1 MRLRGFLVLAVSAAF
16 VLAPAAV
23 SAVAGQL
30 NGTVG
35 PGYSIILENANG
47 ATVTKI
53 DPGTYEIVVRDESIE
68 HNFHLFGP
76 GVNETTQVEETGTV
90 TWTVTFGDGRYT
102 LQCDP
107 HSIDMHR
114 TFISGNPP
122 PDPEPVPQPKPPPAR
137 PKLLATVG
145 PKDTISL
152 RNAAGGALKAVKAGT
167 YAITVRDRSKLH
179 NFHLVGKGV
188 NRKTGKAAIGT
199 FTWKVSL
206 GKGALR
212 FFSDQ
217 SPRKVK
223 GSVAVS

>member
-1 MRLRGFLVLAVSAAF
+1 MRLRGLLVLAASAAV
-16 VLAPAAV
+16 VLIPSALA
-23 SAVAGQL
+23 AVAGQL
-30 NGTVG
+30 TGTVG
-35 PGYSIILENANG
+35 PGFSINLENPDG
-47 ATVTKI
+47 TTVTKI
-53 DPGTYEIVVRDESIE
+53 DPGTYEIVVHDESIE

-107 HSIDMHR
+107 HSIQMHR
-114 TFISGNPP
+114 TFVSGNPP
-122 PDPEPVPQPKPPPAR
+122 PDPEPVPKPKPQAL
-137 PKLLATVG
+137 PKLLAAVG

-152 RNAAGGALKAVKAGT
+152 RNAAGRVLKTVKAGT
-167 YAITVRDRSKLH
+167 YSITVRDRSKLH
-179 NFHLVGKGV
+179 NFHLVGKGI

-217 SPRKVK
+217 SPTKVR
-223 GSVAVS
+223 GSVTVK

>member
-1 MRLRGFLVLAVSAAF
+1 MRLRGLLVLTVSAAS

-35 PGYSIILENANG
+35 PGYSIILRNADG
-47 ATVTKI
+47 TTVTKI
-53 DPGTYEIVVRDESIE
+53 DPGTYEIVVQDEAID

-76 GVNETTQVEETGTV
+76 GVNESTQVEETGTV

-122 PDPEPVPQPKPPPAR
+122 PEPEPKPTPTR
-137 PKLLATVG
+137 PKLLASVG
-145 PKDTISL
+145 PQNTISL
-152 RNAAGGALKAVKAGT
+152 RNAAGRVIKTVKSGA
-167 YAITVRDRSKLH
+167 YSITVRDRSKLH

-188 NRKTGKAAIGT
+188 NRKTGKVAVGT
-199 FTWKVSL
+199 FTWNVSL

-217 SPRKVK
+217 SPAKVK
-223 GSVAVS
+223 GSITVA

>member
-1 MRLRGFLVLAVSAAF
+1 MMRLRGLFVVAVSAAC
-16 VLAPAAV
+16 VLAPAAI

-30 NGTVG
+30 DGTVG
-35 PGYSIILENANG
+35 PGFSINLRNPDG
-47 ATVTKI
+47 TTVTKL
-53 DPGTYEIVVRDESIE
+53 DPGTYEIVVHDESVE

-76 GVNETTQVEETGTV
+76 GVNQATQVEETGTV

-107 HSIDMHR
+107 HSLQMKR

-122 PDPEPVPQPKPPPAR
+122 PEAKPKPPTT
-137 PKLLATVG
+137 LLATVG
-145 PKDTISL
+145 PKNTISL
-152 RNAAGGALKAVKAGT
+152 RDAAGRVIKTVKSGA
-167 YAITVRDRSKLH
+167 YSITVRDRSKLH

-188 NRKTGKAAIGT
+188 NRKTGKAAVGT
-199 FTWKVSL
+199 FTWNVSL

-217 SPRKVK
+217 SPTKVK
-223 GSVAVS
+223 GSITVA